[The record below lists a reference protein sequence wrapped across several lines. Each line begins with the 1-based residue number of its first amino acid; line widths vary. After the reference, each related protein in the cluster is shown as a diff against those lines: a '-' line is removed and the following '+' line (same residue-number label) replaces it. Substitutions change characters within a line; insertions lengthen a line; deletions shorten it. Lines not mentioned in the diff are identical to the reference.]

1 MNYNY
6 AQPQYQNQGQMAYG
20 GYRPSMPQYPQW
32 SQPIAASAQVRPVSS
47 IEEVK
52 ACPIDFDGSVFYFA
66 DIANKRIYTKQIN
79 LDGTVSISLYEYK
92 ENNPTT
98 DQTINSSYVT
108 KQEFEETLKQWQV
121 MYEQLLNK
129 ITISPI
135 EENNQSAAQSQQTPK
150 AQFSF

>member
-20 GYRPSMPQYPQW
+20 GYRPPMPQYPQW

-98 DQTINSSYVT
+98 DQAINSSYVT
-108 KQEFEETLKQWQV
+108 KQEFEETLKQWKV

-129 ITISPI
+129 IPTSPV
-135 EENNQSAAQSQQTPK
+135 EENDQSAAQSQQTPK